1 MSEEFTLLS
10 EEELLSGIATVSG
23 PKPVRRSHSHS
34 SSHSEKSSSSHSKK
48 PSEKSSVKPPEKSD
62 RKPTGRTTTQSS
74 HKSSSQNH
82 RKTPSNPSRPAKKKS
97 SRSWLKTLMQILFR
111 TVLSI
116 VVVAGLLV
124 GGLCLIL
131 NQVFNGP
138 SPAARDVLTM
148 SLLEASGTKWLP
160 GLFLGDAKVEH
171 IKNGG
176 TELFEEDVPETQP
189 IRINT
194 DTSLTANSDEWKDY
208 PDGIRIENVS
218 GDTYNA
224 YVMIVR
230 DPSRVYLATSSKKFS
245 KSVPGTRITE
255 QIEKEQA
262 VAAVNAGAFFD
273 NGTSSPS
280 VGSVPEGLV
289 ISGGKV
295 VWNSGKAPEEGF
307 VGFNQDNVLVVAD
320 TMTADQAME
329 LGIRD
334 GCCFGPVLIQNGGIN
349 NEVYNT
355 NSGYNPRTAIG
366 QRADGSVILLCIDG
380 RQAGSLGGTY
390 ADIINVMVEYEA
402 VNACNLDGGS
412 STVMLYRDNEGRYGE
427 AGQVQM
433 INNYSLLQEK
443 PRKMPTF
450 IMVRPSGE
458 E

>member
-1 MSEEFTLLS
+1 MADVT
-10 EEELLSGIATVSG
+10 A
-23 PKPVRRSHSHS
+23 
-34 SSHSEKSSSSHSKK
+34 
-48 PSEKSSVKPPEKSD
+48 PEKGKTS
-62 RKPTGRTTTQSS
+62 RSIGRTVL
-74 HKSSSQNH
+74 
-82 RKTPSNPSRPAKKKS
+82 R
-97 SRSWLKTLMQILFR
+97 ILFR
-111 TVLSI
+111 TVLT
-116 VVVAGLLV
+116 VVVIVALLV
-124 GGLCLIL
+124 GGLWLIL
-131 NQVFNGP
+131 NQMFNGP

-160 GLFLGDAKVEH
+160 GLFLGDELVEQ

-176 TELFEEDVPETQP
+176 TELFVEDVPDTLP
-189 IRINT
+189 IEINT
-194 DTSLTANSDEWKDY
+194 DTSLTANADEWKDY

-230 DPSRVYLATSSKKFS
+230 DPSRVYLATSSKNFS
-245 KSVPGTRITE
+245 MSVPGTRITE
-255 QIEKEQA
+255 QIEKEKA

-295 VWNSGKAPEEGF
+295 VWNSGSAPEEGF
-307 VGFNQDNVLVVAD
+307 VGFNKDNVLVVAD
-320 TMTADQAME
+320 TMTAQEAMD

-334 GCCFGPVLIQNGGIN
+334 GCCFGPVLLKNGGIN

-366 QRADGSVILLCIDG
+366 QRADGAVILLCIDG

-390 ADIINVMVEYEA
+390 ADIINIMVEYEA

-412 STVMLYRDNEGRYGE
+412 STVMLYRDTQGRYGE
-427 AGQVQM
+427 PGQVQM

-450 IMVRPSGE
+450 IMVRPEGE

>member
-1 MSEEFTLLS
+1 MVVREPKKETGSE
-10 EEELLSGIATVSG
+10 
-23 PKPVRRSHSHS
+23 PV
-34 SSHSEKSSSSHSKK
+34 KTAQAA
-48 PSEKSSVKPPEKSD
+48 PANTSVKTAPAA
-62 RKPTGRTTTQSS
+62 
-74 HKSSSQNH
+74 
-82 RKTPSNPSRPAKKKS
+82 PAKAPVKTAPAAPAKAPVKTAPATPAKAPVKTAPAAPAKAPVKTVNQAPVDPAPRKSKKS
-97 SRSWLKTLMQILFR
+97 SGFGKALLRIILR
-111 TVLSI
+111 TVLCI
-116 VVVAGLLV
+116 VVVVGLLV
-124 GGLCLIL
+124 GGLWLIL

-160 GLFLGDAKVEH
+160 GLFLGEETVEQ

-176 TELFEEDVPETQP
+176 TELFEEEVPETQP
-189 IRINT
+189 IQINT
-194 DTSLTANSDEWKDY
+194 DSSLIANADEWKDY
-208 PDGIRIENVS
+208 PDGIRIEEVS
-218 GDTYNA
+218 GNTYNA

-230 DPSRVYLATSSKKFS
+230 DPSRVYLATSSDHFS
-245 KSVPGTRITE
+245 KDVPGTRITE
-255 QIEKEQA
+255 QIEKEKA
-262 VAAVNAGAFFD
+262 AAAVNAGAFFD
-273 NGTSSPS
+273 NGTSSPA

-295 VWNSGKAPEEGF
+295 VWNSGAAPEEGF

-320 TMTADQAME
+320 TMTANKAME

-366 QRADGSVILLCIDG
+366 QRADGAVILLCIDG

-390 ADIINVMVEYEA
+390 ADIINIMVEYEA

-412 STVMLYRDNEGRYGE
+412 STVMLYRDLEGRYGE

-450 IMVRPSGE
+450 IMVRSSGE